1 MPQGDRV
8 VRQQLLLTAL
18 PEFPLVEPGDDL
30 AALIV
35 AALDRAQQTLCAG
48 DVLVLAQKIISKAEN
63 RYAYLNDVTPSSDA
77 NELAEHVDK
86 DPRLVELIL
95 RESVEVLRMRKG
107 ALIVEHRNGYVH
119 ANAGIDQSNI
129 QSQPNNPRV
138 LLLPENPDAS
148 AAQLRERLR
157 ELTGAN
163 IAIIINDSA
172 GRAWRNGVIGFA
184 LGSAGMVPLE
194 NRIGTRDLFG
204 RALEITEVAVAD
216 ELAAAASLLMGQA
229 AEGAPVVLVRGA
241 DVQVAETGS
250 STLIRARA
258 QDLFR

>member
-1 MPQGDRV
+1 V
-8 VRQQLLLTAL
+8 VRQRVQMTAL
-18 PEFPLVEPGDDL
+18 PGFPMVEPGDDL

-35 AALDRAQQTLCAG
+35 AGLDRAQETLRDG
-48 DVLVLAQKIISKAEN
+48 DVLVLAQKIVSKSEN

-77 NELAEHVDK
+77 HELAEYVDK

-95 RESVEVLRMRKG
+95 RESVEVLRTRKG
-107 ALIVEHRNGYVH
+107 AIIVEHRNGYVH

-129 QSQPNNPRV
+129 QSQSDNPRV

-148 AAQLRERLR
+148 AAQLRARLR
-157 ELTGAN
+157 ELTGAAV
-163 IAIIINDSA
+163 AIIINDSA

-184 LGSAGMVPLE
+184 LGTAGLVPLE

-216 ELAAAASLLMGQA
+216 EIAAAASLMMGQA
-229 AEGAPVVLVRGA
+229 AEGSPVVLIRGA
-241 DVQVAETGS
+241 DVSPSEAGS
-250 STLIRARA
+250 GALIRARE